1 MKTKVFSLLSL
12 LLCLTLLLSLAPAAL
27 AEEGESIIDEDKL
40 NAWIKEYVAAHDL
53 SGGGQDFSVGFCYT
67 ATGDC
72 WYYNGDVFMYSASM
86 YKVPVSM
93 LLAEKEAAGEL
104 SQDSYLGGQKL
115 RDLEYKALVKS
126 DNPSGHGMLA
136 YLGRDDSGKA
146 SELCMQYSSLSR
158 EYFHQDF
165 FDYSYYSARFI
176 TQVMRTLCEGGEER
190 FPHIIEY
197 LLQAEPDEYM
207 NLKLKGKYQVAQ
219 KYGAFEERNGN
230 YNNHITA
237 IIYTPTPIVVTVMTR
252 NVGNFQPRMA
262 EVGEYLANYALE
274 LDEKYPEWEA
284 RQAAA
289 REAEQQPQEPALSPE
304 LSGESAQGNTE
315 EPAAQAASA
324 PIAAMPEREADPGS
338 LTPAFI
344 LLWAAIAAFAGLILY
359 HWWKVRRP
367 RARVSDRQD
376 RADLFLDRIARR
388 SKSTASRGRH

>member
-1 MKTKVFSLLSL
+1 
-12 LLCLTLLLSLAPAAL
+12 
-27 AEEGESIIDEDKL
+27 
-40 NAWIKEYVAAHDL
+40 
-53 SGGGQDFSVGFCYT
+53 
-67 ATGDC
+67 
-72 WYYNGDVFMYSASM
+72 
-86 YKVPVSM
+86 M

-104 SQDSYLGGQKL
+104 NQNSVLGGKTL
-115 RDLEYKALVKS
+115 HDLEYNALVKS

-136 YLGRDDSGKA
+136 YLGRDDGGKA
-146 SELCMQYSSLSR
+146 SELCIQYSSLSR

-176 TQVMRTLCEGGEER
+176 TQVMKTLYDGGEER

-197 LLQAEPDEYM
+197 LLQAQPNEYM

-237 IIYTPTPIVVTVMTR
+237 IIYTPTPIIVTVMTK

-289 REAEQQPQEPALSPE
+289 QAAEQQPEEPALSPE
-304 LSGESAQGNTE
+304 LSEANAAETPE
-315 EPAAQAASA
+315 EPEVQTAPPSA
-324 PIAAMPEREADPGS
+324 VPAADPELDRGR
-338 LTPAFI
+338 
-344 LLWAAIAAFAGLILY
+344 LLPVFLLMWAAIAAFGGLTIHHAL
-359 HWWKVRRP
+359 KVRRP

-376 RADLFLDRIARR
+376 KPDVFRDLKLRR